1 MRPGRVR
8 WIVGGLALVLV
19 GAIAFGVVALTRPVP
34 ELRLATDRLPDAFP
48 GRLDPLAWPAQG
60 QAAVAV
66 QGVGVLG
73 SRRSEVAAP
82 IASVAKIMTAF
93 IVLRDHPL
101 REDGVGPEIRVT
113 ESDEAIYLADR
124 STGQSTAAVRRGEL
138 LSERQ
143 ALEALLLPSGNNVAS
158 LLARWDAGSEE
169 AFVDRMNIH
178 ARELGMAHTHY
189 SDASGFMASTV
200 STARD
205 QVRLAE
211 AAIGLPA
218 LVQIASL
225 RRARL
230 PVAGDLANLD
240 DLLGSHG
247 VFGLKTG
254 STSPA
259 GGCFVF
265 AARVP
270 AGRREVNVVGA
281 VLGQPGVGE
290 RELLDS
296 AFDATTD
303 LLRSAGRVLREFGS
317 VAGRGVFGRILS
329 AWAHPVAA
337 RLRHVPA
344 LIGWPGLAVRIQ
356 VRPAPDLRAPV
367 SAGQTVGT
375 AIVKVGRQRVAIPLV
390 ASRPLP
396 KPSLGWRL
404 THP

>member
-1 MRPGRVR
+1 MRPGGVR
-8 WIVGGLALVLV
+8 WIVGALAVLV
-19 GAIAFGVVALTRPVP
+19 AAAIALGAVALSRSAPA
-34 ELRLATDRLPDAFP
+34 LRLAIGRLPEAFP
-48 GRLDPLAWPAQG
+48 GRLAGLAWPTQG

-73 SRRSEVAAP
+73 SRRSELAAP
-82 IASVAKIMTAF
+82 IASVAKVMTAF

-101 REDGVGPEIRVT
+101 GQHGAGPEIRVT
-113 ESDEAIYLADR
+113 EGDEAIYQADR
-124 STGQSTAAVRRGEL
+124 NAGQSTAAVRSGEL

-169 AFVDRMNIH
+169 AFVDRMNVQAH
-178 ARELGMAHTHY
+178 RLGMHHTHY
-189 SDASGFMASTV
+189 SDASGFSASTV

-205 QVRLAE
+205 QARLAE
-211 AAIGLPA
+211 AAIGIPA

-225 RRARL
+225 QRAQL
-230 PVAGDLANLD
+230 PVAGDLENLD

-247 VFGLKTG
+247 IFGLKTG
-254 STSPA
+254 STSAA

-265 AARVP
+265 TARVP
-270 AGRREVNVVGA
+270 TGRRMVNVVGA

-296 AFDATTD
+296 AFDATTN
-303 LLRSAGRVLREFGS
+303 LLVSARRVLRGLGS
-317 VAGRGVFGRILS
+317 VIGPGVFGRILS
-329 AWAHPVAA
+329 AWARPVAA
-337 RLRHVPA
+337 RLVRVPA

-356 VRPAPDLRAPV
+356 VRPAPDLRAPL
-367 SAGQTVGT
+367 SAGQAVGT
-375 AIVKVGRQRVAIPLV
+375 AIVEVGRQRVAIPLV
-390 ASRPLP
+390 ASRALSQ
-396 KPSLGWRL
+396 PSLGWRL

>member
-1 MRPGRVR
+1 
-8 WIVGGLALVLV
+8 VGGLAAVV
-19 GAIAFGVVALTRPVP
+19 IGVIAFGAVALTRPTP
-34 ELRLATDRLPDAFP
+34 HLRLAPGRLPQAFP
-48 GRLDPLAWPAQG
+48 GRLDGLAWPAQG
-60 QAAVAV
+60 QAAIAV

-73 SRRSEVAAP
+73 SHRSEVAAP

-93 IVLRDHPL
+93 VVLRDHPL
-101 REDGVGPEIRVT
+101 GQHDSGPEIRVT
-113 ESDEAIYLADR
+113 QADEAIYQADR
-124 STGQSTAAVRRGEL
+124 SLGQSTAAVRRGEL

-143 ALEALLLPSGNNVAS
+143 ALEALLLPSGNNVAT
-158 LLARWDAGSEE
+158 LLARWDAGGEE
-169 AFVDRMNIH
+169 AFVDKMNQQ
-178 ARELGMAHTHY
+178 AGLLGMDHTHY
-189 SDASGFMASTV
+189 SDASGFSSSTV

-211 AAIGLPA
+211 AAIGIPA

-225 RRARL
+225 NRAQV
-230 PVAGDLANLD
+230 PVAGDLDNLD

-254 STSPA
+254 STAAA

-265 AARVP
+265 AARAP
-270 AGRREVNVVGA
+270 AGRRMVNVVGA

-303 LLRSAGRVLREFGS
+303 LLLSARHVLRGFGS
-317 VAGRGVFGRILS
+317 VAGRGLVARVLS
-329 AWAHPVAA
+329 AWEHPVGVRLA
-337 RLRHVPA
+337 RVPP

-356 VRPAPDLRAPV
+356 IDPVADLQAPLSV
-367 SAGQTVGT
+367 GQPVGT
-375 AIVKVGRQRVAIPLV
+375 ATVRVGAQRARVPIVAARA
-390 ASRPLP
+390 LP